1 MPRTSTGAGV
11 TVTSRVLSILG
22 SFDAEHPSLTLTEI
36 AQRAGLTLPTAHRLV
51 GELTAWGALR
61 RTSRG
66 RYVIG
71 RRMWD
76 LGLLAPVQTGLR
88 EVASPFLHDLYGATL
103 ATVHLA
109 VRDGARALY
118 LDCVSGHASVPVVS
132 KAGSRL
138 PLHSTGVG
146 KVLLAHAP
154 ARLRHEVLAAP
165 LYRFTPYTV
174 IQPGR
179 LASQLQRVAHDGY
192 ATTAEEMTLGACSI
206 ALPVRVAE
214 RTVASLG
221 VVVPDL
227 DRRAVLMPAMRLA
240 AKGIAR
246 SVSDQLSG
254 PQLSCGCG
262 MGWGP
267 GSHRGG
273 VAWACRWNPAPS
285 AAPRARC
292 GRRTGVS
299 LVACAP
305 WSRRAALGSGGRAVV
320 ARPSGR
326 WPPRPR
332 GGGGEGAARRLGTRR
347 EVLRRAVGPAF
358 DRSRP

>member
-36 AQRAGLTLPTAHRLV
+36 AQRAGLTLPTAHRLA

-76 LGLLAPVQTGLR
+76 LGPLAPVQTGLR

-103 ATVHLA
+103 ATVHFA

-165 LYRFTPYTV
+165 LHRFTPYTV

-179 LASQLQRVAHDGY
+179 LASQLHRVAAGRLRH
-192 ATTAEEMTLGACSI
+192 
-206 ALPVRVAE
+206 
-214 RTVASLG
+214 
-221 VVVPDL
+221 
-227 DRRAVLMPAMRLA
+227 DRRGDDARGVLHRPAR
-240 AKGIAR
+240 AR
-246 SVSDQLSG
+246 RRA
-254 PQLSCGCG
+254 
-262 MGWGP
+262 
-267 GSHRGG
+267 HRG
-273 VAWACRWNPAPS
+273 VAWR
-285 AAPRARC
+285 
-292 GRRTGVS
+292 G
-299 LVACAP
+299 
-305 WSRRAALGSGGRAVV
+305 
-320 ARPSGR
+320 
-326 WPPRPR
+326 RPR
-332 GGGGEGAARRLGTRR
+332 SRSPHGPHAGDARGRPGHRAQPHSRLTSGQRKSFLAHLASPPYNRLMRTD
-347 EVLRRAVGPAF
+347 EAV
-358 DRSRP
+358 SNEEQRP

>member
-1 MPRTSTGAGV
+1 MPRTSSGAGV
-11 TVTSRVLSILG
+11 TVTSRVLSILA

-36 AQRAGLTLPTAHRLV
+36 AQRAELTLPTAHRLV
-51 GELTAWGALR
+51 RELTAWGAVR
-61 RTSRG
+61 RTG
-66 RYVIG
+66 LGQYVIG

-88 EVASPFLHDLYGATL
+88 DVASPFLHDLYGATL

-154 ARLRHEVLAAP
+154 ASLRHEVLAAP
-165 LYRFTPYTV
+165 LPRFTPYTV

-179 LASQLQRVAHDGY
+179 LEGQLQRVEQDGY
-192 ATTAEEMTLGACSI
+192 ATTTEEMTLGACSI

-227 DRRAVLMPAMRLA
+227 SSRKHLIPAMRVA
-240 AKGIAR
+240 AQGIAR
-246 SVSDQLSG
+246 SLT
-254 PQLSCGCG
+254 L
-262 MGWGP
+262 
-267 GSHRGG
+267 
-273 VAWACRWNPAPS
+273 A
-285 AAPRARC
+285 
-292 GRRTGVS
+292 
-299 LVACAP
+299 
-305 WSRRAALGSGGRAVV
+305 
-320 ARPSGR
+320 
-326 WPPRPR
+326 
-332 GGGGEGAARRLGTRR
+332 
-347 EVLRRAVGPAF
+347 
-358 DRSRP
+358 